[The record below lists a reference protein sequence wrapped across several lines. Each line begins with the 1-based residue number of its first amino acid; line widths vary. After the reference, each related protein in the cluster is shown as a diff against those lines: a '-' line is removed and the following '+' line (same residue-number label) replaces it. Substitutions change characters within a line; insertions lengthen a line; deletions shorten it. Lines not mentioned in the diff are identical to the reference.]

1 MFVFRDR
8 IYLSDTSVW
17 AQIHKYLIVSTS
29 HVMRL
34 KSCVIR
40 PCNLSPFLSLFL
52 CLPVSSSGYKYILY
66 SVLPVSYSF
75 LNSVQIH
82 LFLQQR
88 LLVKQ
93 FMPYSKIYSHR
104 QTLTVTKTP
113 RNTVAHTHRHTQTQ
127 ANRHRNSHRHTLV
140 GRRERIFKEIRT
152 QCLRHWGQ
160 LSLRTYEKVTSII

>member
-34 KSCVIR
+34 KSWVIR

-127 ANRHRNSHRHTLV
+127 ANRHRNSHRHTHPIHTHTHTYFSVTLKPLLMITKCCLV
-140 GRRERIFKEIRT
+140 RMFRE
-152 QCLRHWGQ
+152 
-160 LSLRTYEKVTSII
+160 